1 MDCYQGFFRKQ
12 KILELKTCLSSQ
24 QLSIKKVTSES
35 LTVTKAS
42 YVVSSLIAKKSKPFI
57 DGEFIKECLE
67 SVAVVMCPDKKTDFS
82 RIDDIGKSIE
92 NKLEEKVRSFKYYSL
107 AIDESTDV
115 MDTAQVAIFVR
126 GIDNEF
132 NISEEMAS
140 LVPLKDTTVVTTPF
154 KLSAYCEAK
163 KKKMM
168 AGEQARDEL
177 IINPEDKF
185 RTDVFYRIVDTIISS
200 IENRFSESRNKLK
213 DFALLSPERL
223 KLIKN

>member
-1 MDCYQGFFRKQ
+1 MKNVALCLICKETISVFKDYNLRRHYLQKYATKMDCYQGFFREQ

-35 LTVTKAS
+35 LTITKAS

-67 SVAVVMCPDKKTDFS
+67 SVADVMCPDKKTDFS
-82 RIDDIGKSIE
+82 KISLSHQTISRRIDDIGKSIE

-140 LVPLKDTTVVTTPF
+140 LVPLKTLQ
-154 KLSAYCEAK
+154 KLVIY
-163 KKKMM
+163 
-168 AGEQARDEL
+168 
-177 IINPEDKF
+177 
-185 RTDVFYRIVDTIISS
+185 
-200 IENRFSESRNKLK
+200 SRQ
-213 DFALLSPERL
+213 
-223 KLIKN
+223 